1 MTKRAPEISGTH
13 TLNKECFMRLAEGLG
28 GLGKDQICEMRSVR
42 KMCWTRPII
51 LLCYWLQCSTN
62 ARGTRFGSDQRN
74 HQTVGPNLSLYGDL
88 CRQPD
93 ERRYRHAGVSLLPY
107 PTSLP
112 CL

>member
-1 MTKRAPEISGTH
+1 
-13 TLNKECFMRLAEGLG
+13 MRLAEGLG